1 LTAKEI
7 MTTKVITVTPETS
20 VETLAGILSEHRIS
34 GVPVTEADGSL
45 VGIITE
51 KDLIRKNARLHI
63 PTVFRIFDAFVA
75 LERPGKMLDEMKR
88 MAATNVG
95 DICTRKVVT
104 VNPETTVQDI
114 ATIMSERNVHLLPV
128 LEDGNLVGIV
138 GKVDVVRALSSGE
151 A

>member
-1 LTAKEI
+1 MTAKEI